1 MTSAR
6 ILYLCHGHPALHPG
20 GTEIFAHDLFRAMR
34 ASGQVEPFFLG
45 CATRLHRPQR
55 PGAVLQAIGPG
66 GDEALLSIG
75 RFDRL
80 MLAQT
85 ELTAFA
91 HAMSELLTSFKP
103 DIVHLHHLSLV
114 GLEALV
120 LIRRYAPQAR
130 IVMTLHDYHL
140 ICANDGLMLTRPEGG
155 LCRQPSP
162 DACHRC
168 LPETAAT
175 RHALRRLR
183 LNNLLSLVDQFIAPS
198 AFLRERYVDWGLGAE
213 RIQVIANA
221 VPAEDAPI
229 PSGGFRQRRTF
240 GVFGNIA
247 PHKGTLVALEAA
259 RRLAA
264 AGVDFGLR
272 IHGSL
277 GFQPPEFRQAFAEA
291 LAAASPFATHHGP
304 YQREELPALLAA
316 VDWVVVPSIWW
327 ENQPLVILESFRHGR
342 PVICSDLG
350 GMAEAVQAGRDG
362 LHFRAG
368 DAANLAEMMA
378 RAACDPDLW
387 QDLHDRRPAVPTLED
402 AAQEH
407 LALYRE
413 LMQRKDAA

>member
-6 ILYLCHGHPALHPG
+6 VLYLCHGHPALHPG
-20 GTEIFAHDLFRAMR
+20 GTEIFAYDLFRAMR
-34 ASGQVEPFFLG
+34 ASGQAEPFFLG
-45 CATRLHRPQR
+45 CATPLHRQLR
-55 PGAVLQAIGPG
+55 SDAVLQAIGPG
-66 GDEALLSIG
+66 GDEALVCVG

-85 ELTAFA
+85 ELTAFSRA
-91 HAMSELLTSFKP
+91 FSELLRSFRP
-103 DIVHLHHLSLV
+103 EIVHLHHLSLV

-120 LIRRYAPQAR
+120 LIRRHAPQAR

-140 ICANDGLMLTRPEGG
+140 ICANDGLMLTRPDGI
-155 LCRQPSP
+155 LCRHPSP

-183 LNNLLSLVDQFIAPS
+183 LNSLLALVDQFIAPS
-198 AFLRERYVDWGLGAE
+198 AFLRERYVDWGLAPE

-221 VPAEDAPI
+221 VPAEDAPLA
-229 PSGGFRQRRTF
+229 SGGLRHRRTF
-240 GVFGNIA
+240 GLFGNIA

-264 AGVDFGLR
+264 AGSDLALQ
-272 IHGSL
+272 IHGGL
-277 GFQPPEFRQAFAEA
+277 GFQPPAFRQAFAEA
-291 LAAASPFATHHGP
+291 LAAAAPVATHHGP
-304 YQREELPALLAA
+304 YQRGELPTLLAA
-316 VDWVVVPSIWW
+316 VDWVVVPSVWW
-327 ENQPLVILESFRHGR
+327 ENLPLVILEAFRHGR

-350 GMAEAVQAGRDG
+350 GMAEAVQAGHDG

-368 DAANLAEMMA
+368 DAADLAQTMA
-378 RAACDPDLW
+378 RAASEPELW
-387 QDLHDRRPAVPTLED
+387 QDLHDRRPVVPTLED
-402 AAQEH
+402 TAQEH

-413 LMQRKDAA
+413 LMRRKDAA

>member
-6 ILYLCHGHPALHPG
+6 VLYLCHGHPALQPG
-20 GTEIFAHDLFRAMR
+20 GTEIFAYDLFRAMR
-34 ASGQVEPFFLG
+34 ASGQAEPFFLG
-45 CATRLHRPQR
+45 CVTPLHRPLR
-55 PGAVLQAIGPG
+55 PGAVLQAIAPG
-66 GDEALLSIG
+66 GDEALLSVG

-91 HAMSELLTSFKP
+91 RALSELLSSFRP

-120 LIRRYAPQAR
+120 LVRRHAPQAR

-140 ICANDGLMLTRPEGG
+140 ICANDGLLLTRPEGA

-168 LPETAAT
+168 LPETAAA

-183 LNNLLSLVDQFIAPS
+183 LNSLLALVDQFIAPS
-198 AFLRERYVDWGLGAE
+198 AFLRERYVDWGLSAE

-221 VPAEDAPI
+221 VPAEDAPVA
-229 PSGGFRQRRTF
+229 SGGQRPRRTF
-240 GVFGNIA
+240 GLFGNIA
-247 PHKGTLVALEAA
+247 PHKGTLVALEAT

-264 AGVDFGLR
+264 AGVDLSVR
-272 IHGSL
+272 IHGGL
-277 GFQPPEFRQAFAEA
+277 GFQPPAFRQAFAET
-291 LAAASPFATHHGP
+291 LAAASPLATHHGP

-316 VDWVVVPSIWW
+316 VDWVVVPSVWW
-327 ENQPLVILESFRHGR
+327 ENLPLVILEAFRHGR
-342 PVICSDLG
+342 PVICSDIG

-368 DAANLAEMMA
+368 DAADLAETMA

-402 AAQEH
+402 TAQEH

-413 LMQRKDAA
+413 LMRRKDAA